1 MAVTVPEGQV
11 VRHLL
16 LGALLLWPA
25 LANAAD
31 LSKVDRT
38 IKKEP
43 AYQGK
48 PKYCLLAFGPE
59 AKTKIWVVLDGTDV
73 YVDRNGN
80 GDLTDPGERFPNDG
94 KDFKEFE
101 VTDVDGKGRY
111 KVTSLGVHR
120 IGKEGRVFLMANV
133 EVVGKY
139 RQYCD
144 LTPVDKL
151 RQAPVAHFGGPLR
164 PGLREINWSPV
175 QKLARGQYTDLNVW
189 VGTFDRA
196 NGCWVV
202 VRSDGLP
209 AGLSPVAQVE
219 YPAGPREKP
228 VRERYELKE
237 RC

>member
-1 MAVTVPEGQV
+1 

-16 LGALLLWPA
+16 LGALLFWPA
-25 LANAAD
+25 LVSAAD

-43 AYQGK
+43 AYKGK
-48 PKYCLLAFGPE
+48 PKYCLLVFGPE
-59 AKTKIWVVLDGTDV
+59 AQTKVWVVLDGTTL
-73 YVDRNGN
+73 YVDRNGD
-80 GDLTDPGERFPNDG
+80 GDLTEAGERFPNDG
-94 KDFKEFE
+94 KDFKGFE
-101 VTDVDGKGRY
+101 VADRDGKGRY

-120 IGKEGRVFLMANV
+120 SEKEGRVFLMANV

-144 LTPVDKL
+144 LTPSGSPGD
-151 RQAPVAHFGGPLR
+151 APVAHFGGPLR
-164 PGLREINWSPV
+164 LGLREINWSPV
-175 QKLARGQYTDLNVW
+175 QKLVRGDKPADLSVW

-202 VRSDGLP
+202 VRSDYLP
-209 AGLSPVAQVE
+209 AGLSPVAEVE
-219 YPAGPREKP
+219 YPAARPGAKP
-228 VRERYELKE
+228 VIERYELKE

>member
-1 MAVTVPEGQV
+1 VQEGWA

-16 LGALLLWPA
+16 LGSLLLWPA

-43 AYQGK
+43 AYKGK
-48 PKYCLLAFGPE
+48 PKYCLLVFGPE
-59 AKTKIWVVLDGTDV
+59 AKTRVWVVLDGTTL
-73 YVDRNGN
+73 YVDTNGN

-94 KDFKEFE
+94 KDLKEFE
-101 VTDVDGKGRY
+101 VADRPGKGRY
-111 KVTSLGVHR
+111 KVRSIGVHR
-120 IGKEGRVFLMANV
+120 SEKEGRVFLMANV
-133 EVVGKY
+133 EFVGRFK
-139 RQYCD
+139 QYCD
-144 LTPVDKL
+144 LAPSESL
-151 RQAPVAHFGGPLR
+151 REAPVAHFGGPLR
-164 PGLREINWSPV
+164 MGLREMNWAPV
-175 QKLARGQYTDLNVW
+175 QKLVRGQYTDLNVW

-209 AGLSPVAQVE
+209 EGLNPVAQVE
-219 YPAGPREKP
+219 YPPARPEAKP
-228 VRERYELKE
+228 VIGRYELKE